1 MSFWAGLSAAFT
13 VMQGYNQMQQGKAIE
28 NYYTAS
34 AAFAEFEGKNKVLD
48 IKKDVVDALTDLK
61 EKLATIRARGAAGGL
76 NIFEGTIFNNLVELR
91 ESVGEDLR
99 LETLREIIT
108 TEVYK
113 NKADTLRA
121 AGAYAASQGKFGFY
135 MSLGSAALGFQQ
147 AGGFDLFGGGK
158 GTSLAQSGGGMG
170 TSFSGTNNPFG
181 SGFSTQRGPGAFS
194 GQTPSGGY

>member
-13 VMQGYNQMQQGKAIE
+13 VMQGYNQMQQGKAIA

-121 AGAYAASQGKFGFY
+121 AGAYAAAQGKFGFY
-135 MSLGSAALGFQQ
+135 MSLGKAALGFQQ
-147 AGGFDLFGGGK
+147 AGGFDLFGGGG